1 MTALTPDLRR
11 AIADVVGEAVREAL
25 RGSSE
30 TPDATK
36 LLDSRTAADQLNVSL
51 RTLDRIVASGDLRP
65 VRIGRRRFF
74 HVETVDAFV
83 RELGRRPAQTKRR
96 SLKRKSGGAR

>member
-25 RGSSE
+25 RGSNE
-30 TPDATK
+30 QADASR
-36 LLDSRTAADQLNVSL
+36 LLDSRTVAQRLGVSA

-96 SLKRKSGGAR
+96 SLKRKSGGVR